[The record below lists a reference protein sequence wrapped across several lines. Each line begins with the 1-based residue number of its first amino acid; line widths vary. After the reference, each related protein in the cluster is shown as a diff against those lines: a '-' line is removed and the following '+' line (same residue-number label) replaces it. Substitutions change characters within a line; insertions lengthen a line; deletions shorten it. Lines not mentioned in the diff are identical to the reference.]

1 MNMQTIQVF
10 FLLFDV
16 IIKLASWRMVT
27 ATLDRIGDG
36 ASKRLARSLA
46 GIAVVGVVLYAF
58 PPAAILGVILP
69 AGDPGGAMVSP
80 VLIGNQ
86 PVSCILPGFI
96 SACWCGASS
105 GWVTESLRAL
115 MPWRS

>member
-27 ATLDRIGDG
+27 ETMDRIGYG
-36 ASKRLARSLA
+36 ASKSLVR
-46 GIAVVGVVLYAF
+46 GLGSMAVIGAVLCAF
-58 PPAAILGVILP
+58 PPAAIPGAILP
-69 AGDPGGAMVSP
+69 ADDFGGAMVSP

-86 PVSCILPGFI
+86 LVSHILPGFI
-96 SACWCGASS
+96 SACWCVAGS
-105 GWVTESLRAL
+105 GWVTGVCAR
-115 MPWRS
+115 